1 MAAHDLPLEK
11 IEGSS
16 YVIDLAKIRY
26 NMRILDRVQKEAG
39 CEILLALKG
48 FSTIAVFPEMRQWLA
63 GCCASGL
70 WEARLA
76 REEFGKQVHTYS
88 PGYSPST
95 FDEILELSDHLTF
108 NSLSQW
114 RTFREVCRAAPAKKV
129 GLRINPECSTGHVPL
144 YDPCAPYSRL
154 GVRAEEIEKAGDEIL
169 EGLTGLH
176 SHTLCQQT
184 TEPLEL
190 TIRAIEEKFGK
201 WLSRMDWFNFGGGHH
216 ITRSDYDVDH
226 LISLVKSFSKRWGLH
241 VFLEPGEAHV
251 INTGYLVTTVLDVIN
266 NGMDLA
272 IIDVSATSHMPD
284 ILEMPYR
291 PPLRDAGEPGEK
303 PFTYRLGSPSCLA
316 GDVFGDYS
324 FDKPLKV
331 GDNLVFED
339 QAQYTLV
346 KTSYFNGIQHPA
358 ISIWDSETGEFYVT
372 RKFDYSDFL
381 NQKG

>member
-1 MAAHDLPLEK
+1 MATHDLPLEK

-16 YVIDLAKIRY
+16 YVIDLARIRH

-48 FSTIAVFPEMRQWLA
+48 FSTISVFPEMRPWLA

-95 FDEILELSDHLTF
+95 FAEIFELSDHLTF

-114 RTFREVCRAAPAKKV
+114 RTFREVCLAYPLKKV
-129 GLRINPECSTGHVPL
+129 GLRINPECSTGPVPL
-144 YDPCAPYSRL
+144 YDPCAPFSRL
-154 GVRAEEIEKAGDEIL
+154 GVRADELEAAGDEIFD
-169 EGLTGLH
+169 GLTGLH

-190 TIRAIEEKFGK
+190 TIRAIEKKFGR
-201 WLSRMDWFNFGGGHH
+201 WLSQLDWFNFGGGHH

-226 LISLVKSFSKRWGLH
+226 LIALVKDFAKRWGLR
-241 VFLEPGEAHV
+241 VYLEPGEAHV
-251 INTGYLVTTVLDVIN
+251 INAGYLVTTVLDVIE

-272 IIDVSATSHMPD
+272 IIDISATSHMPD

-303 PFTYRLGSPSCLA
+303 AFTYRLGSPSCLA

-324 FDKPLKV
+324 FDHPLKI
-331 GDNLVFED
+331 GDKLVFED

-372 RKFDYSDFL
+372 RIFDYSDFL